1 MTTTN
6 MAATDK
12 KTRPIENPQETM
24 EKLQDELIHVVN
36 VSLVQ
41 YGGVLGFSSAC
52 VLSILSDDNPSTYTL
67 SAFLCFIIA
76 MFCFSTVVLSLI
88 FVLSKGAGL
97 HIGHVIIQ
105 EESRN
110 TKSVIGM
117 LAMVSGLALYSAK
130 ISIWCI
136 PFVLIGAVLAFRSQI
151 KFNKKFGTQEDAR
164 KLLKRIHP
172 DA

>member
-1 MTTTN
+1 
-6 MAATDK
+6 MATTDK
-12 KTRPIENPQETM
+12 KTKSIENPQETM
-24 EKLQDELIHVVN
+24 QKLQDELIHVVN

-41 YGGVLGFSSAC
+41 YGGMLGFCSAC
-52 VLSILSDDNPSTYTL
+52 VLSILSGETKSTFTL

-76 MFCFSTVVLSLI
+76 MFCFATVVLSLI

-105 EESRN
+105 ADSKT

-130 ISIWCI
+130 ISLWCI
-136 PFVLIGAVLAFRSQI
+136 PFVLIGAVFAFRSQVE
-151 KFNKKFGTQEDAR
+151 FNKKFGTQEDAR
-164 KLLKRIHP
+164 KLLQRIYP